1 MDGGI
6 RAGGSRALASLI
18 EGNESVVFSDLLRE
32 YGVHLG
38 GVVADP
44 PTLSPSEALAL
55 IENLPEDSRTLALLR
70 GMEDSY
76 GWTVDTYLTAAL
88 IDAVRENTY
97 ANMQVRTKK
106 SLPKPEKL
114 PVPGVERKKKVNS
127 FVAMA
132 QAQLAKAGRL

>member
-1 MDGGI
+1 MY
-6 RAGGSRALASLI
+6 
-18 EGNESVVFSDLLRE
+18 SDLMRE

-44 PTLSPSEALAL
+44 PTLSPSEALTL
-55 IENLPEDSRTLALLR
+55 IENLPEDSRTLSLLR
-70 GMEDSY
+70 GLEDSY

-106 SLPKPEKL
+106 RLPKPEGM
-114 PVPGVERKKKVNS
+114 PVPGVKRKKKVNN

-132 QAQLAKAGRL
+132 QAQLAKAGR